1 MKKSKCL
8 GLAKENA
15 CFALSQSLAFT
26 IQLHSVWCKPGS
38 QCLSYFRR
46 PGAPREKRADDQ
58 TPLLQGWHQCFQLFL
73 TADTT
78 YKIYFVFSFD
88 SLFAAPLAL
97 GNQRVTQIT
106 TGKLHFFIVLFIK
119 KRLLK
124 IKNYKFY
131 GSATADC
138 ILLLRL
144 SVE

>member
-1 MKKSKCL
+1 MSWARKGKRL
-8 GLAKENA
+8 FRPLAKSGIYHSSS
-15 CFALSQSLAFT
+15 LSVMQTWFPVSLIFPPSRSAEREE
-26 IQLHSVWCKPGS
+26 G
-38 QCLSYFRR
+38 RR
-46 PGAPREKRADDQ
+46 SDS
-58 TPLLQGWHQCFQLFL
+58 LLQGWHQCFQLFL

-78 YKIYFVFSFD
+78 YKIYFAFSFD
-88 SLFAAPLAL
+88 SLFSAPLAI

-119 KRLLK
+119 KCLLK